1 MPDNAPRAS
10 PWQPPRAPPLPR
22 RYVPRRSRSTLHP
35 RGIRTVRRLSLTLA
49 IAALL
54 AAGVY
59 AYANPERDSLDAA
72 ARAAA
77 PGAFVT
83 LRDGQTHYEIAGPD
97 TGRVA
102 VLVHGFSVPS
112 YIWDSTF
119 HALAAAGH
127 RVLRYDLFGR
137 GWSDRPDAS
146 YDAAFYE
153 SQLGQLLDSLRITA
167 PVDLFGLSFGGAV
180 AAHFAAAHPARVRT
194 LILVDPLTVARA
206 TPGVLRVPVIGAYFW
221 QVAAVPRMAD
231 GQTTDFLHP
240 ERFPGWADKY
250 RPQTRYRGFGRSLR
264 RSLLARSS
272 MDFPAT
278 YARIASAGTP
288 VLLVWG
294 KQDATLPISDAEYV
308 TRAIPSTEFF
318 AVDSAGHLPHLEQ
331 AAAFNAR
338 LLEFLGR
345 SPPTP

>member
-1 MPDNAPRAS
+1 M
-10 PWQPPRAPPLPR
+10 
-22 RYVPRRSRSTLHP
+22 
-35 RGIRTVRRLSLTLA
+35 RRLVLLLVMA
-49 IAALL
+49 CGIAA
-54 AAGVY
+54 GY
-59 AYANPERDSLDAA
+59 YIYANPERATIDAD

-77 PGAFVT
+77 PGTFVA
-83 LRDGQTHYEIAGPD
+83 LRDGLTHYELGGPD

-119 HALAAAGH
+119 HALANAGH

-137 GWSDRPDAS
+137 GWSDRPNAA

-153 SQLGQLLDSLRITA
+153 AQLGGLLDSLRISG

-194 LILVDPLTVARA
+194 LVLVDPVTVSREV
-206 TPGVLRVPVIGAYFW
+206 PGIVRVPGLGAYFW

-231 GQTTDFLHP
+231 GQPSDFLHP
-240 ERFPGWADKY
+240 ERFPGWADRY

-264 RSLLARSS
+264 RSLLARDAV
-272 MDFPAT
+272 DFPAI
-278 YARIASAGTP
+278 YAEIARAGTP

-294 KQDATLPISDAEYV
+294 KQDATLPIADADNV
-308 TRAIPSTEFF
+308 TRAIPATEFF

-338 LLEFLGR
+338 LLEFLAR
-345 SPPTP
+345 TAERP

>member
-1 MPDNAPRAS
+1 
-10 PWQPPRAPPLPR
+10 
-22 RYVPRRSRSTLHP
+22 
-35 RGIRTVRRLSLTLA
+35 VRRLSLTLT

-54 AAGVY
+54 AAGFY
-59 AYANPERDSLDAA
+59 AYANPERAALDAT

-77 PGAFVT
+77 PGSFIT

-102 VLVHGFSVPS
+102 VLVHGFSVPA

-119 HALAAAGH
+119 NALAAAGY

-146 YDAAFYE
+146 YDAAFYDA
-153 SQLGQLLDSLRITA
+153 QLGQLMDSLRITG
-167 PVDLFGLSFGGAV
+167 PVDLFGLSFGGAI
-180 AAHFAAAHPARVRT
+180 AAHFAAAHPTRVRS
-194 LILVDPLTVARA
+194 LVLVDPLTAAREA
-206 TPGVLRVPVIGAYFW
+206 PGVVGAPFIGAYFW

-264 RSLLARSS
+264 RSLLARGSV
-272 MDFPAT
+272 DFPT
-278 YARIASAGTP
+278 IYARIASAGTP

-294 KQDATLPISDAEYV
+294 KQDATLPISDAENV
-308 TRAIPSTEFF
+308 TRAIPATEFF

-338 LLEFLGR
+338 LLEFLAR
-345 SPPTP
+345 NAAKP